1 MNWRGLFFGKSE
13 QGRAGAAEGG
23 ADPRSGVV
31 IYTTMLCPY
40 CWRAKKLL
48 AGKGV
53 EYHEI
58 DVGMSPDKRAEMMVR
73 AGGRHTVPQI
83 FVAGRH
89 VGGSDELAALERAGT
104 LDSLL
109 AAG

>member
-1 MNWRGLFFGKSE
+1 MKWRDLFAGTSAHS
-13 QGRAGAAEGG
+13 RADAAEGA
-23 ADPRSGVV
+23 ADTRSAVV
-31 IYTTMLCPY
+31 IYTTVMCPY

-48 AGKGV
+48 TSKGV

-58 DVGMSPDKRAEMMVR
+58 DVGMSPNKRAEMVDR
-73 AGGRHTVPQI
+73 AGGSHTVPQVFI
-83 FVAGRH
+83 AGRH
-89 VGGSDELAALERAGT
+89 VGGCDELAALEHAGK